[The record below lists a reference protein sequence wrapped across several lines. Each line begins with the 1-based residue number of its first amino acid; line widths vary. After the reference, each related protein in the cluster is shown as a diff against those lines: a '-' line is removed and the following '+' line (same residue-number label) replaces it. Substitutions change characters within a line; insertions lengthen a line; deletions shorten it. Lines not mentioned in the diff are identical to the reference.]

1 MQVHTDRRDHRRE
14 PLYLSRRR
22 YARVRLDVDW
32 FIESAGCSTLGRGLD
47 LSPRGAL
54 LPIART
60 GAFGADVTLFV
71 CLPGRPRM
79 FRAVGVAHPARG
91 PRGWLIKFHRVAS
104 EDLALLGEALI
115 EQAGLA
121 ALPALDRKY
130 GKYTALPRRYLAR
143 AAMR

>member
-14 PLYLSRRR
+14 ALYLSRRR
-22 YARVRLDVDW
+22 YARVLLDVDW
-32 FIESAGCSTLGRGLD
+32 FVESVGCSTLGRGLE

-60 GAFGADVTLFV
+60 GAFGEEVTLFV

-79 FRAVGVAHPARG
+79 FRAVGAAQAVRG

-104 EDLALLGEALI
+104 EDLGLLGEALI

-130 GKYTALPRRYLAR
+130 SKYSGLRRR
-143 AAMR
+143 